1 MTIGYMSGSKR
12 ARNIGSTTNIA
23 NAGGVKKAG
32 LRPVSGAFFLT
43 SKPSAMLSCA
53 PQLPFIP
60 VGDLIPCFPISRTV
74 TTQSYGVRATHG
86 ANL

>member
-1 MTIGYMSGSKR
+1 MPLMNAGKM
-12 ARNIGSTTNIA
+12 ARNAASITNRA

-32 LRPVSGAFFLT
+32 LRPTSGAFYLT

-53 PQLPFIP
+53 PQLNLIP
-60 VGDLIPCFPISRTV
+60 PIGSSIPCFPV
-74 TTQSYGVRATHG
+74 VVGNTTHARGYRATIG

>member
-1 MTIGYMSGSKR
+1 MVYYSGSK
-12 ARNIGSTTNIA
+12 ASRNAASITNRA

-32 LRPVSGAFFLT
+32 LRPVSGYYFLP

-74 TTQSYGVRATHG
+74 TTQSYGYRATIG
-86 ANL
+86 ANN